1 MAGISDKA
9 LKGYYAENKYRYNK
23 GSELQNK
30 EFSDGSGLE
39 LYATNYRSLD
49 PQLGRFWQIDPM
61 VDVNEDVS
69 PYSFASNDPTLL
81 NDPYGLLSDSSHPQE
96 RAPVTVTGHKSS
108 NTTSAIFTITSVR
121 AIKDN
126 VGVGLRP
133 PQIQNFK
140 FISGAAANA
149 GFKQPPFPNNS
160 IVREFKLTRAEK
172 FVRVS
177 NSKINGKTGGW
188 VVRESSIRGL
198 SAQEIQQNLALENVP
213 DQIGEVN
220 LPEGT
225 ILRAGPVGANAW
237 GPGNAN
243 ITQYQ
248 IISRVPDAS
257 FEPAIPFR
265 VPIPSS
271 LPIPIE
277 PIEPIEPIDPE
288 IIIP

>member
-9 LKGYYAENKYRYNK
+9 LKSQYAENKYRYNK

-61 VDVNEDVS
+61 ADVNEDQS
-69 PYSFASNDPTLL
+69 TYSYASNNPELY
-81 NDPYGLLSDSSHPQE
+81 NDPFGLLSDSSHPQNL
-96 RAPVTVTGHKSS
+96 APATVTGHKNSASS
-108 NTTSAIFTITSVR
+108 IPPLLPYSPSRMATDR
-121 AIKDN
+121 
-126 VGVGLRP
+126 VGVGIRP
-133 PQIQNFK
+133 ANIQNMK
-140 FISGAAANA
+140 FLSGEEANA
-149 GFKQPPFPNNS
+149 GFKQPAYPRNS
-160 IVREFKLTRAEK
+160 IVREFKLKAGRT

-177 NSKINGKTGGW
+177 NSKINGSRGGW
-188 VVRESSIRGL
+188 VVDKASIQGMTTK
-198 SAQEIQQNLALENVP
+198 EIQENLALENEP
-213 DQIGEVN
+213 DQIGEVK

-225 ILRAGPVGANAW
+225 ILRAGPVGQNAW
-237 GPGNAN
+237 GPGNTN

-248 IISRVPDAS
+248 IMSRVPDAS
-257 FEPAIPFR
+257 FAPS
-265 VPIPSS
+265 VPLGSPTPMPMPME
-271 LPIPIE
+271 L